1 MDTIQELRAFDQLIW
16 EKVQEY
22 LNDRD
27 CYSSDV
33 VIAINSDTYEVVID
47 SPTNLS
53 KDFEQY
59 PIDTLIRKDE
69 QGNLE
74 PDCDATDEIAN
85 QYYFVR

>member
-1 MDTIQELRAFDQLIW
+1 MDTIQELRAFNQLIL

-27 CYSSDV
+27 CYGSDV
-33 VIAINSDTYEVVID
+33 VIAINNDSYDVVID

-59 PIDTLIRKDE
+59 PIATLIRNDE

-74 PDCDATDEIAN
+74 PDCDATDQIAN
-85 QYYFVR
+85 QYFFVR

>member
-1 MDTIQELRAFDQLIW
+1 MDTIQELRAFGQLIW

-27 CYSSDV
+27 CYGSDV
-33 VIAINSDTYEVVID
+33 VIAINNDSYDVVIG

-59 PIDTLIRKDE
+59 PISTLIRKDE
-69 QGNLE
+69 QGDFK
-74 PDCDATDEIAN
+74 PDCDVTDQIAN
-85 QYYFVR
+85 QYFFVR